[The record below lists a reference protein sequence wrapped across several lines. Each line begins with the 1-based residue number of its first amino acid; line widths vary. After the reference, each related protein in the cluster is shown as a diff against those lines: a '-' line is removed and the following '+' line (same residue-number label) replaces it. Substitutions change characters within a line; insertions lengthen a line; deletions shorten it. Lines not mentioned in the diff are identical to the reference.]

1 MTYRELLTGACQ
13 QGMEAH
19 EALTLLE
26 HLFSLSRTSLL
37 IHMDEDCDEQ
47 KISSFK
53 QMAARRLAGYPLQ
66 YLLGEWEFFGLPFYV
81 GEGVLIPRAD
91 TEVLVETALELCDG
105 MFSPVICD
113 LCSGTG
119 CIPIAL
125 SKNLPS
131 QASLTAVELSEQA
144 LSYLYRNKERHR
156 CDNLTVVQ
164 ADVLTWQPDRQF
176 DLITASPII

>member
-47 KISSFK
+47 KISSFE

-105 MFSPVICD
+105 PRARS
-113 LCSGTG
+113 SRST
-119 CIPIAL
+119 
-125 SKNLPS
+125 
-131 QASLTAVELSEQA
+131 
-144 LSYLYRNKERHR
+144 
-156 CDNLTVVQ
+156 
-164 ADVLTWQPDRQF
+164 
-176 DLITASPII
+176 